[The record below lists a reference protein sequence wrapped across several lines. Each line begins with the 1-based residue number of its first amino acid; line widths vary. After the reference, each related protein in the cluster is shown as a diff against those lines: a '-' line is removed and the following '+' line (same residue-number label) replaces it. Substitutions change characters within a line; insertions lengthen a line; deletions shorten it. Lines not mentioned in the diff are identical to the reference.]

1 MASSNGSSRQL
12 SVGIVGAGFGGVGMG
27 IRLRQEGIE
36 DFEIFERGE
45 TVGGVWRANT
55 YPGAACDVPSH
66 LYSFS
71 FAPGHNWSRR
81 YAPQPE
87 ILEYMEEITDR
98 FGMRSHLR
106 LDTEVTEARFDA
118 ESGRWTISTRDGYS
132 REFDVLVTACGQLTR
147 PQVPEV
153 GGIDDFEGRVFHSAE
168 WDHSHDLTGR
178 KVAVIGTGA
187 SAIQFV
193 PEIAK
198 EVESLTVYQRSAP
211 WILPKTDRSYPD
223 WERRLFARFPAR
235 VAAARAGFFT
245 FFETFTYGF
254 TGSDWMMSPFRKIA
268 NAYRRS
274 ELSDPELLARATP
287 DYEIGCKRVLFTSDW
302 YSAISR
308 PNVEL
313 VNGAVQRATATGVV
327 GADGVERE
335 ADTIIWGTGFDAS
348 RFVSPMDVHGLG
360 GRVLDEEWGDSPEA
374 FLGTTVSGFPN
385 MFLMYGPN
393 TNHGSG
399 SVPYTLE
406 CQFNYVI
413 DAIRRMRSKGI
424 RWIDLKPEVQADW
437 RREMDERSVDTVWTT
452 GGCTSWY
459 TNAEGRNTNNW
470 PGPWLEYHRRTK
482 AINPSHYRA
491 AVREGA
497 DGSAAQRRPA
507 DTRPLSGL

>member
-1 MASSNGSSRQL
+1 
-12 SVGIVGAGFGGVGMG
+12 
-27 IRLRQEGIE
+27 
-36 DFEIFERGE
+36 
-45 TVGGVWRANT
+45 VGGVWRANT

-87 ILEYMEEITDR
+87 ILDYMEEITDR

-106 LDTEVTEARFDA
+106 LGTEVTEARFDA
-118 ESGRWTISTRDGYS
+118 ETGRWTIKTDGGDS

-147 PQVPEV
+147 PQVPHVE
-153 GGIDDFEGRVFHSAE
+153 GIEDFEGHVFHSAE
-168 WDHSHDLTGR
+168 WDHSHDLAGR

-198 EVESLTVYQRSAP
+198 EVAQLTIYQRSAP
-211 WILPKTDRSYPD
+211 WILEKTDREYPD
-223 WERRLFARFPAR
+223 WERRVFERFPPR
-235 VAAARAGFFT
+235 VAMARAGFFA
-245 FFETFTYGF
+245 FFESGTYGF
-254 TGSDWMMSPFRKIA
+254 TGTPWVLKPLRMLADS
-268 NAYRRS
+268 YRET
-274 ELSDPELLARATP
+274 ELPDPELRARATP
-287 DYEIGCKRVLFTSDW
+287 DYEFGCKRVLFTSDW
-302 YSAISR
+302 YSTLMR

-313 VNGAVQRATATGVV
+313 LSGAVQRATATGVV

-348 RFVSPMDVHGLG
+348 RFVSPMDVYGLD
-360 GRVLDEEWGDSPEA
+360 GRVLDEIWGDSPDA

-413 DAIRRMRSKGI
+413 DATRRMRSKGL
-424 RWIDLKPEVQADW
+424 RWIDVKPGVQERW
-437 RREMDERSVDTVWTT
+437 REEIDERSRETVWTT

-470 PGPWLEYHRRTK
+470 VGPWLEYRRRTRR
-482 AINPSHYRA
+482 INPAHYRA
-491 AVREGA
+491 AA
-497 DGSAAQRRPA
+497 I
-507 DTRPLSGL
+507 

>member
-1 MASSNGSSRQL
+1 V

-36 DFEIFERGE
+36 DFEIFERGDS
-45 TVGGVWRANT
+45 VGGVWRANT

-87 ILEYMEEITDR
+87 ILDYMDEVTDR
-98 FGMRSHLR
+98 FGVRSHLR
-106 LDTEVTEARFDA
+106 LGTEVASAAFD
-118 ESGRWTISTRDGYS
+118 EDTGKWTVTLDGGET

-147 PQVPEV
+147 PQVPAV
-153 GGIDDFEGRVFHSAE
+153 DDIEDFQGKVFHSAE
-168 WDHSHDLTGR
+168 WDHTYSLAGR

-198 EVESLTVYQRSAP
+198 AASQLTIYQRSAP
-211 WILPKTDRSYPD
+211 WILPKTDRAYPE
-223 WERRLFARFPAR
+223 WERRIFERFPAR
-235 VAAARAGFFT
+235 VAAARAGFFA
-245 FFETFTYGF
+245 FFEAGTYGF
-254 TGSDWMMSPFRKIA
+254 TGSSWVLDPLRKVA
-268 NAYRRS
+268 DAYRTGQ
-274 ELSDPELLARATP
+274 LADPELRARATP
-287 DYEIGCKRVLFTSDW
+287 DYEIGCKRILFSSDW
-302 YSAISR
+302 YATLCR

-313 VNGAVQRATATGVV
+313 LAGAVQRATAGGVV

-335 ADTIIWGTGFDAS
+335 ADAIIWGTGFDTS
-348 RFVSPMDVHGLG
+348 RFVSPMDVNGPHGRSLG
-360 GRVLDEEWGDSPEA
+360 ETWGDSPEA

-385 MFLMYGPN
+385 MFLLYGPN

-406 CQFNYVI
+406 CQFSYVI
-413 DAIRRMRSKGI
+413 DAIKRIRSQGI
-424 RWIDLKPEVQADW
+424 RWIDLKPDAQRRW
-437 RREMDERSVDTVWTT
+437 REEIDQRSKDTVWTT
-452 GGCTSWY
+452 GGCTNWY

-470 PGPWLEYHRRTK
+470 VGPWREYRRRTRRV
-482 AINPSHYRA
+482 NPGDYRA
-491 AVREGA
+491 AI
-497 DGSAAQRRPA
+497 
-507 DTRPLSGL
+507 

>member
-1 MASSNGSSRQL
+1 VSSNGEVRPI
-12 SVGIVGAGFGGVGMG
+12 SVGVVGAGFGGVGMG

-81 YAPQPE
+81 YAPQQE
-87 ILEYMEEITDR
+87 ILDYMEEITDR
-98 FGMRSHLR
+98 FGMRPHLR
-106 LDTEVTEARFDA
+106 LGTEVTAADFDDR
-118 ESGRWTISTRDGYS
+118 SGRWTITLENGES

-147 PQVPEV
+147 PQVPRVE
-153 GGIDDFEGRVFHSAE
+153 GIDDFEGKVFHSAE
-168 WDHSHDLTGR
+168 WDHSRDLAGR
-178 KVAVIGTGA
+178 NVAVIGTGA

-193 PEIAK
+193 PEVA
-198 EVESLTVYQRSAP
+198 EEAAQLTIYQRSAP
-211 WILPKTDRSYPD
+211 WILPKTDREYPE
-223 WERRLFARFPAR
+223 WERRVFERFPAR
-235 VAAARAGFFT
+235 VAAARAGFFA
-245 FFETFTYGF
+245 FFETGTYGF
-254 TGSDWMMSPFRKIA
+254 TGTPFVLKPLRKLA
-268 NAYRRS
+268 DTYRER
-274 ELSDPELLARATP
+274 ELSDPELRARATP
-287 DYEIGCKRVLFTSDW
+287 GYELGCKRILFTSDW
-302 YSAISR
+302 YSTITR

-313 VNGAVQRATATGVV
+313 LNGAVRRATASGVV
-327 GADGVERE
+327 GADGVERA

-348 RFVSPMDVHGLG
+348 RFVSPMAVKGLES
-360 GRVLDEEWGDSPEA
+360 RSLAEAWGDSPEA

-413 DAIRRMRSKGI
+413 DAIRRLRQNGF
-424 RWIDLKPEVQADW
+424 RWIDLKPEVQARW
-437 RREMDERSVDTVWTT
+437 RAEIDRRSRETVWTT

-459 TNAEGRNTNNW
+459 TNEAGRNTNNW
-470 PGPWLEYHRRTK
+470 VGPWLEFRRRTRR
-482 AINPSHYRA
+482 INPGHYRA
-491 AVREGA
+491 AV
-497 DGSAAQRRPA
+497 
-507 DTRPLSGL
+507 

>member
-1 MASSNGSSRQL
+1 MTPANGSKRPI

-27 IRLRQEGIE
+27 IRLREAGIE

-87 ILEYMEEITDR
+87 ILGYLEEITDR
-98 FGMRSHLR
+98 FGIRPHLR
-106 LDTEVTEARFDA
+106 LGSEVTAAAF
-118 ESGRWTISTRDGYS
+118 SVKKGRWTITLDDGGS
-132 REFDVLVTACGQLTR
+132 REVDVLVTACGQLTR
-147 PQVPEV
+147 PQIPKVD
-153 GGIDDFEGRVFHSAE
+153 GIADFEGRVFHSAE
-168 WDHSHDLTGR
+168 WDHSHDLADR

-193 PEIAK
+193 PEVAK
-198 EVESLTVYQRSAP
+198 EASHLTVYQRSAP
-211 WILPKTDRSYPD
+211 WILPKTDRTYPE
-223 WERRLFARFPAR
+223 WERRLFERFPAR
-235 VAAARAGFFT
+235 VAAARAGFFA
-245 FFETFTYGF
+245 FFEAGTYGF
-254 TGSDWMMSPFRKIA
+254 TGTQWVLAPLRRLAD
-268 NAYRRS
+268 AYRAR
-274 ELSDPELLARATP
+274 ELADPELRARTTP
-287 DYEIGCKRVLFTSDW
+287 DYEIGCKRILFTSDW
-302 YSAISR
+302 YSTLRR

-313 VNGAVQRATATGVV
+313 LNGVIQRATAKGVI

-348 RFVSPMDVHGLG
+348 RFVFPMDVHGLD
-360 GRVLDEEWGDSPEA
+360 GRSLAGTWGDSPEA
-374 FLGTTVSGFPN
+374 FLGTSVSGYPN
-385 MFLMYGPN
+385 MFLLYGPN

-413 DAIRRMRSKGI
+413 DAVRRLRSEGLC
-424 RWIDLKPEVQADW
+424 WIDLKPEAQRRW
-437 RREMDERSVDTVWTT
+437 REEIDERSRSTVWTT

-459 TNAEGRNTNNW
+459 TNAAGRNTNNW
-470 PGPWLEYHRRTK
+470 VGPWLEYRRRTRRL
-482 AINPSHYRA
+482 NPGHYRA
-491 AVREGA
+491 AA
-497 DGSAAQRRPA
+497 
-507 DTRPLSGL
+507 

>member
-1 MASSNGSSRQL
+1 MASANGSTRPI

-27 IRLRQEGIE
+27 IRLRQAGIE
-36 DFEIFERGE
+36 AFEIFERGE

-87 ILEYMEEITDR
+87 ILGYMEEITDR
-98 FGMRSHLR
+98 FAMRPHLR
-106 LDTEVTEARFDA
+106 LGTEVTEARFDA
-118 ESGRWTISTRDGYS
+118 ETGRWTIKTDGGDS

-147 PQVPEV
+147 PQIPHVE
-153 GGIDDFEGRVFHSAE
+153 GIEDFEGHVFHSAE
-168 WDHSHDLTGR
+168 WDHSHDLRGR
-178 KVAVIGTGA
+178 NVAVIGTGA

-198 EVESLTVYQRSAP
+198 EVASLSIYQRSAP
-211 WILPKTDRSYPD
+211 WILEKTDREYPE
-223 WERRLFARFPAR
+223 WERRVFERFPPR

-245 FFETFTYGF
+245 FFETGTYGF
-254 TGSDWMMSPFRKIA
+254 TGTPWVLKPLRMLADS
-268 NAYRRS
+268 YRER
-274 ELSDPELLARATP
+274 ELPDPELRARATP
-287 DYEIGCKRVLFTSDW
+287 DYEFGCKRVLFTSDW
-302 YSAISR
+302 YSALRR

-313 VNGAVQRATATGVV
+313 LSGAVQRATATGVV
-327 GADGVERE
+327 GADGAERE

-348 RFVSPMDVHGLG
+348 RFVSPMDVLGLDA
-360 GRVLDEEWGDSPEA
+360 RLLDDVWGNSPEA

-413 DAIRRMRSKGI
+413 DAIRRMRSKGL
-424 RWIDLKPEVQADW
+424 RWIDLKPDVQERW
-437 RREMDERSVDTVWTT
+437 RAEINERSRETVWTT

-459 TNAEGRNTNNW
+459 TNVEGRNTNNW
-470 PGPWLEYHRRTK
+470 VGPWLEYRRRTK
-482 AINPSHYRA
+482 RINPAHYRA
-491 AVREGA
+491 AV
-497 DGSAAQRRPA
+497 
-507 DTRPLSGL
+507 